1 MNDRFIST
9 LKTLLG
15 SIAASLVLVY
25 TVQAQPAA
33 AQTAPEEQ
41 EKLVKYSLYYEDFKN
56 GNYESA
62 LPNLRWILENAPAFH
77 GPGRLSDVNYE
88 RAIAL
93 YDSLASK
100 TGSRDWLDSAL
111 VLFDNA
117 VPVLTEAGAE
127 VDEYLWTFNKARF
140 IQNHAEQLPD
150 LQDEALVLYRKA
162 YDLAP
167 DRIQPYYIYLLIQ
180 DYAAEDKQKAIDFME
195 DVEQKFQGNEE
206 VIGYITQV
214 RNSLFTSPEERM
226 AFLEEQLEKN
236 PNDTEIVRE
245 LFEIY
250 QELGERDKMYEI
262 GERLNSME
270 PSVET
275 LRILANLR
283 LGDGEPKAAYDM
295 LQQMTSMPGYKPI
308 AEDQYNMGV
317 AQQQMGSLSRARQH
331 FREAIKLNPNFGRA
345 YIGIGDLYVTAVSE
359 CSSTFEREDRAVY
372 WLATDYYE
380 RARQVDPSV
389 ANMAETKIR
398 SYRRS
403 FPDQEALFFK
413 GWKVGDSYAVNYGC
427 YAWIGE
433 NTTVKAP

>member
-9 LKTLLG
+9 LRALFG
-15 SIAASLVLVY
+15 SIAASLVIVLS
-25 TVQAQPAA
+25 VQAQPAA

-41 EKLVKYSLYYEDFKN
+41 EMLVKYSLYYEDFKN

-62 LPNLRWILENAPAFH
+62 LPNLLWILQNAPAFH

-88 RAIAL
+88 RGIAL

-100 TGSRDWLDSAL
+100 TGERAWLDSAL
-111 VLFDNA
+111 VLFDTA

-127 VDEYLWTFNKARF
+127 MDEFEWTLEKGRF
-140 IQNHAEQLPD
+140 IQAHAEQLPD
-150 LQDEALVLYRKA
+150 LQEEALTLYRKA

-167 DRIQPYYIYLLIQ
+167 DRLQPYYVFLLIQ
-180 DYAAEDKQKAIDFME
+180 DYGARDKEVAIEFME

-206 VIGYITQV
+206 VMTYVTQV

-226 AFLEEQLEKN
+226 EFLETQLDKN
-236 PNDTEIVRE
+236 PTDTEIVRE

-270 PSVET
+270 PSVDT
-275 LRILANLR
+275 YRILANLR
-283 LGDGEPKAAYDM
+283 LGDGEPAAAFDL
-295 LQQMTSMPGYKPI
+295 LQKMTAMPGYTPV
-308 AEDQYNMGV
+308 AEDHYNMGI
-317 AQQQMGSLSRARQH
+317 AQQQLGSLSKARQH
-331 FREAIKLNPNFGRA
+331 FREALKVNPNFGRA
-345 YIGIGDLYVTAVSE
+345 YIAIGDLYVTAVSE

-372 WLATDYYE
+372 WLAVDYYE
-380 RARQVDPSV
+380 RARQADPSV
-389 ANMAETKIR
+389 SSAAETKIR

-413 GWKVGDSYAVNYGC
+413 GWKVGDSYPVNYGC
-427 YAWIGE
+427 YSWIGE
-433 NTTVKAP
+433 NTTVKNP